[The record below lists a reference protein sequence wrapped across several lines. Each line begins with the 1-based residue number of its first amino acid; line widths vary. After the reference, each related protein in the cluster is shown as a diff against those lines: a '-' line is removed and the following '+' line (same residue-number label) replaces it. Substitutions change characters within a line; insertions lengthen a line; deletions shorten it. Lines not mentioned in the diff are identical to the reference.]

1 MRRITAIAAFLLWPQ
16 VILAETASPPPQEQQ
31 LDRPA
36 MRFEWVREGPPERC
50 RDKCREWISATGRI
64 VPTTPTDFESFAAA
78 RSVRGATIVL
88 DSGGGAV
95 VPGLAL
101 GRAFRK
107 AGVSTVVGR
116 TIREGGN
123 VSLSSRAS
131 CNSMCVFL
139 LLGGVKRHVP
149 EEARVLVHQIW
160 PASKR
165 EDATATTYTAT
176 QMLLTQRTLGQ
187 VARYTVDM
195 GGDVE
200 LFEIATRTPPWENL
214 RPLTRD
220 ELRRLG
226 VHNADTVFDAQARAG
241 GPPPPP
247 TAPIVAP
254 RAAPTDQPVALGWSV
269 VNRSGQSAL
278 ARQHV
283 LTIEGLQIGAFEI
296 SFECGERPGVYQV
309 RYVEHRSASSEPEAD
324 RLDAV
329 GIAVQRER
337 ALLKVESS
345 RLDEGGK
352 RLVSVARGTVAQAML
367 DGFLAPEQT
376 TLAVATST
384 AKKARTTTRIGRTGF
399 AEGLAKLSCSR

>member
-1 MRRITAIAAFLLWPQ
+1 MRRISALAALLLWPLPAMAQ
-16 VILAETASPPPQEQQ
+16 TTAPAPPDQQAE
-31 LDRPA
+31 RPA
-36 MRFEWVREGPPERC
+36 MRFEWMREAPAERC
-50 RDKCREWISATGRI
+50 GEKCREWISATGRI
-64 VPTTPTDFESFAAA
+64 IPATPAEFEAFAAT
-78 RSVRGATIVL
+78 RSVRGATVVL

-95 VPGLAL
+95 GPGLAL

-116 TIREGGN
+116 TVREGAS
-123 VSLSSRAS
+123 VSLSPRAS

-139 LLGGVKRHVP
+139 LLGGVKRQVP

-165 EDATATTYTAT
+165 EDATATNYTAT

-187 VARYTVDM
+187 IARYAVEM
-195 GGDVE
+195 GADIE

-214 RPLTRD
+214 RPLTRE

-226 VHNADTVFDAQARAG
+226 VHNADDVFTAQTGVAG
-241 GPPPPP
+241 APAAANRSLERGP
-247 TAPIVAP
+247 
-254 RAAPTDQPVALGWSV
+254 AAGEPKALGWSV
-269 VNRSGQSAL
+269 VSRSGQAAL
-278 ARQHV
+278 ARAHV

-296 SFECGERPGVYQV
+296 SFECGERPGVYHV
-309 RYVEHRSASSEPEAD
+309 RYVEYRSASSDPDAD

-345 RLDEGGK
+345 RVDEGSK

-367 DGFLAPEQT
+367 DGLAAEQT
-376 TLAVATST
+376 SLAVATST